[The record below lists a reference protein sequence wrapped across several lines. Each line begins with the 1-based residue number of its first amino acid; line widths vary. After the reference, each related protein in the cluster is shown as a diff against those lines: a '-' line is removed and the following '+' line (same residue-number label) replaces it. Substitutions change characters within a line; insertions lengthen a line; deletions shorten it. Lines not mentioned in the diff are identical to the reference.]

1 MIGFLTALKKNKQSI
16 EYLNRSQ
23 IIYILLTGLYL
34 LVNGI
39 FYTRSYH
46 EIHTLWTTAGDQ
58 DFGYLL
64 FAISFFYGLTKTR
77 HIATAKANLWFL
89 PALLLLSIT
98 QYIGQIFDIK
108 TFRLLVIIIGWPI
121 FLGFILGKEYFYRL
135 LLPTML
141 VIMAFPVWYLLIP
154 LLQILTVK
162 AVTICLSLINIPIFI
177 QTYFIYIPNGIIH
190 IAEGCSGLKYFQSAI
205 AISIIMN
212 LLHQNN
218 WRKIIILGLCSAVL
232 AIIANWIRVL
242 ILVLVGHYSGI
253 DHPLMTD
260 HDNLGWVIFA
270 AAALLPLFFID
281 RKLSAENYSE
291 KQQANKAL
299 SADRVN
305 PLAIIIACL
314 CIALPALSII
324 KIPSI

>member
-1 MIGFLTALKKNKQSI
+1 MDVGSI
-16 EYLNRSQ
+16 
-23 IIYILLTGLYL
+23 
-34 LVNGI
+34 
-39 FYTRSYH
+39 
-46 EIHTLWTTAGDQ
+46 
-58 DFGYLL
+58 FG
-64 FAISFFYGLTKTR
+64 SFFRY
-77 HIATAKANLWFL
+77 FF
-89 PALLLLSIT
+89 
-98 QYIGQIFDIK
+98 IFWVSLFEYVFCID
-108 TFRLLVIIIGWPI
+108 FSLNFGW
-121 FLGFILGKEYFYRL
+121 IL
-135 LLPTML
+135 
-141 VIMAFPVWYLLIP
+141 
-154 LLQILTVK
+154 LTVK

-212 LLHQNN
+212 FLHQNN

-242 ILVLVGHYSGI
+242 ILVLVGYYSGI